1 MSERPD
7 VGVEGLMVG
16 QPRRRRPPPAGGNGS
31 GRPPSRRRAGVV
43 LLALVVFTVIG
54 VAALVG
60 LGYGISRVFAG
71 SAADYSGDGTGSVE
85 VQIETGDSA
94 GDIAAE
100 LHAAGVTKST
110 GAFTDAASKDARSRG
125 IQPGFYLL
133 HQHMS
138 GRAALALLLDP
149 KSRESVRI
157 VIPEGFTAKQVLA
170 RLAARTK
177 YGAADLQAAADNPLA
192 LGVPSYA
199 QGHPIEGFL
208 FPATYDV
215 PPHRSAGE
223 VLTMMVNRFAVA
235 AESVNLVSGAKALNR
250 SPYDIVTIASLIQ
263 GEAAPAD
270 FAKVSEVIYN
280 RLKDGTPLGLEVTER
295 YALGSPSDA
304 NLTVSQLAQA
314 RHSPYSTQQRV
325 GLPAGPVDNPGQAAL
340 EAALHP
346 VSGDLF
352 YYLTLPQTHQ
362 TKFFAKSDRQ
372 GFLAAEAECRAQ
384 GGCGG

>member
-7 VGVEGLMVG
+7 VGVEALMVG
-16 QPRRRRPPPAGGNGS
+16 QPRRRRSGGNRNDGS
-31 GRPPSRRRAGVV
+31 GGPPSGRRAGVV

-54 VAALVG
+54 VGALVG
-60 LGYGISRVFAG
+60 LGYGVSRVFAG
-71 SAADYSGDGTGSVE
+71 SSADYKGSGTGSVE

-100 LHAAGVTKST
+100 LHAAGVVKSD
-110 GAFTDAASKDARSRG
+110 GAFTDAASKDTRSRE
-125 IQPGFYLL
+125 IQPGYYLL
-133 HQHMS
+133 RSHMS
-138 GRAALALLLDP
+138 GKAALALLLDP
-149 KSRESVRI
+149 KSRESSRI

-170 RLAARTK
+170 RLAARTT
-177 YGAADLQAAADNPLA
+177 YTAQALQAAADNPLA
-192 LGVPSYA
+192 LGVPAYA

-223 VLTMMVNRFAVA
+223 VLTMMVNRFTVA
-235 AESVNLVSGAKALNR
+235 AEAVGLVDGAKALSR
-250 SPYDIVTIASLIQ
+250 SPYEVLTVASLIQ
-263 GEAAPAD
+263 AEAAPAD

-280 RLKDGTPLGLEVTER
+280 RLKDGTPLGLEATER

-314 RHSPYSTQQRV
+314 RRSPYSTQQRA
-325 GLPAGPVDNPGQAAL
+325 GLPAGPIDNPGQAAL

-346 VSGDLF
+346 AQGDLF
-352 YYLTLPQTHQ
+352 YYLTLPQTHV
-362 TKFFAKSDRQ
+362 TKFFSKSDHQ
-372 GFLAAEAECRAQ
+372 GFLDAEAECRSQ